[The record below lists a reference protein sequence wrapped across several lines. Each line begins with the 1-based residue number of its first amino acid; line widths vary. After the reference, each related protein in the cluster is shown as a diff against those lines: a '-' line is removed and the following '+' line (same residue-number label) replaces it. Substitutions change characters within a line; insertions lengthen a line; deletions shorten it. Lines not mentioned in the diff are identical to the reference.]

1 MQRQDVDDRKTK
13 QLPGLLNRRVLVV
26 DENLDDL
33 LYYAAVLQHQ
43 GYQVRSIPSYTD
55 GAACVEREDFDL
67 IVVTQGSPSFEGR
80 LVLARAIER
89 NRWAPVLVLTRV
101 IEMPCYIE
109 AMQSGALDY
118 MEKPSPPS
126 EIGQLVAKYLRIHLG
141 RARPQMCHPIGCGN
155 GDWRHP

>member
-1 MQRQDVDDRKTK
+1 MQRHDIDARKTK
-13 QLPGLLNRRVLVV
+13 QLPGSLKPRVLLV
-26 DENLDDL
+26 DEDLDDL
-33 LYYAAVLQHQ
+33 WRYSAFLYDQ

-67 IVVTQGSPSFEGR
+67 IVVSQGSPSFEGR

-89 NRWAPVLVLTRV
+89 NRWAPVLVLTRA

-118 MEKPSPPS
+118 MEKPLPPS
-126 EIGQLVAKYLRIHLG
+126 EIGQLVRKYLRT
-141 RARPQMCHPIGCGN
+141 RAASA
-155 GDWRHP
+155 

>member
-1 MQRQDVDDRKTK
+1 MQRRDIDARKTK
-13 QLPGLLNRRVLVV
+13 QLPGSLKPRVLLV
-26 DENLDDL
+26 DEDLDDL
-33 LYYAAVLQHQ
+33 WRYSAFLYDQ

-67 IVVTQGSPSFEGR
+67 IVVSQGSPSFEGR

-89 NRWAPVLVLTRV
+89 NRWAPVLVLTRA

-118 MEKPSPPS
+118 MEKPLPPS
-126 EIGQLVAKYLRIHLG
+126 EIGQLVRKYLRT
-141 RARPQMCHPIGCGN
+141 RSASA
-155 GDWRHP
+155 